1 MNKPG
6 LIFIYIFCFL
16 AIRCSRPAIPVRGG
30 NLESATN
37 NSGRRPASLGIVGD
51 AVDVTTNVDGGVVL
65 MGGGTD
71 VQAAFKWMIERSGGG
86 DVVIIRASGT
96 NAYNPFVYGL
106 GKVNSV
112 ETLKIDSRELANND
126 TVANIIRNAEMLFIA
141 GGDQSNY
148 MKYWKGTKT
157 QDAINYLLN
166 KKKLL

>member
-1 MNKPG
+1 MNKQF
-6 LIFIYIFCFL
+6 LIFLYFSCFL
-16 AIRCSRPAIPVRGG
+16 AIQCSRPLTSVKT
-30 NLESATN
+30 SAPE
-37 NSGRRPASLGIVGD
+37 NSRISNVPDSIHRPASLGIVGD
-51 AVDVTTNVDGGVVL
+51 AADVTKKVNGGVVL

-112 ETLKIDSRELANND
+112 ETLKIDSRDLANND
-126 TVANIIRNAEMLFIA
+126 TVVNIIRNAEMLFIA

-157 QDAINYLLN
+157 QDAINY
-166 KKKLL
+166 